1 MSNCL
6 VEASFQSAEANCSC
20 VPGNLKISASQ
31 CHGPGLLCFRNVM
44 NMIGQ
49 DLDFIFSK
57 DLIALNRLEQHH
69 TERWGKE
76 AMSESLQRNEI
87 LRGHVPLLLS
97 HSNNI

>member
-1 MSNCL
+1 MQLLPYSDDWHYSMSNCL

-49 DLDFIFSK
+49 DLDFIFIKTKK

-69 TERWGKE
+69 SERWG
-76 AMSESLQRNEI
+76 
-87 LRGHVPLLLS
+87 
-97 HSNNI
+97 